1 MAGAKASAS
10 AKPLDLDKAAKFWSD
25 SAGSAG
31 RLPLHPDNEEWIR
44 TLDFE
49 PTKPAK
55 KASLKVL
62 GRGRPEPD
70 ETKRVDKETSKRPT
84 EPQVSPVP
92 TKRPVDPQA
101 AGIQAASSPLISAQ
115 LRLLLATQLRPLLVT
130 QLHPF
135 LPAQH
140 AKHVKT
146 LGNMLETFF
155 ALCYFMQHPE
165 SHCAS
170 LLCRSQLEGWKYL
183 DAVIRYVYHHWDE
196 RNMFF

>member
-1 MAGAKASAS
+1 MAAAKASAS

-31 RLPLHPDNEEWIR
+31 RLPLHPNNEEWIR
-44 TLDFE
+44 SLDF
-49 PTKPAK
+49 KPIKSAK

-70 ETKRVDKETSKRPT
+70 ETKRADKEASKRPT

-115 LRLLLATQLRPLLVT
+115 LRLLLATQLRLLLVN
-130 QLHPF
+130 QV
-135 LPAQH
+135 Q
-140 AKHVKT
+140 
-146 LGNMLETFF
+146 
-155 ALCYFMQHPE
+155 
-165 SHCAS
+165 
-170 LLCRSQLEGWKYL
+170 
-183 DAVIRYVYHHWDE
+183 
-196 RNMFF
+196 